1 MQHPGDEFWND
12 WVVGGFNGESEF
24 DRHLPFQ
31 PFKPDGFPY
40 LTRSL
45 NLESLEPP
53 RYRTSHN
60 QHSSTGSFWPLALGM
75 LIGGMLAGEFGGPIL
90 AFVGAIAGLAVA
102 LRVTR

>member
-24 DRHLPFQ
+24 DRRL
-31 PFKPDGFPY
+31 PFKPDGFPF

-53 RYRTSHN
+53 RY
-60 QHSSTGSFWPLALGM
+60 
-75 LIGGMLAGEFGGPIL
+75 
-90 AFVGAIAGLAVA
+90 
-102 LRVTR
+102 